1 MHEYKVIT
9 DRIKDIKDFKPS
21 DLEASLNEHALSGWR
36 VVTCFAD
43 SAVWHETTVTTI
55 LERQSNYTTKS

>member
-9 DRIKDIKDFKPS
+9 DRIKDYPDFKPS
-21 DLEASLNEHALSGWR
+21 DLEASLNEHALSGWK
-36 VVTCFAD
+36 VVTCFTD
-43 SAVWHETTVTTI
+43 STVWHETTVTTI